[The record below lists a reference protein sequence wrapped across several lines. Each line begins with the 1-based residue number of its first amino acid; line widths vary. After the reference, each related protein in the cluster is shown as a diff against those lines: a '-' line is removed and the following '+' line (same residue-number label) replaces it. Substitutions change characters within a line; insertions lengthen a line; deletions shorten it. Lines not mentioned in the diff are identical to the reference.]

1 MCRCGTILRV
11 ITASQPIWTAWTT
24 SFFEPTCQKMKLPDM
39 VSVPLHKQITSP
51 LWRDILVLLK
61 SMATLTLT
69 SMRPLLYSAIP
80 FKTELKSMNKSQS
93 SFVLVRGSG
102 ELDREDPSSYIK
114 YFIWEMPAVAVWFI
128 ASHVALEG
136 LSLDRC
142 PLVMQRKA
150 LGHLQRRVRLGNFNM
165 LRAAQGVSGLEWEW
179 GGWD

>member
-1 MCRCGTILRV
+1 
-11 ITASQPIWTAWTT
+11 
-24 SFFEPTCQKMKLPDM
+24 M

-93 SFVLVRGSG
+93 SFVLARGSG

-114 YFIWEMPAVAVWFI
+114 YFI
-128 ASHVALEG
+128 
-136 LSLDRC
+136 
-142 PLVMQRKA
+142 
-150 LGHLQRRVRLGNFNM
+150 
-165 LRAAQGVSGLEWEW
+165 
-179 GGWD
+179 